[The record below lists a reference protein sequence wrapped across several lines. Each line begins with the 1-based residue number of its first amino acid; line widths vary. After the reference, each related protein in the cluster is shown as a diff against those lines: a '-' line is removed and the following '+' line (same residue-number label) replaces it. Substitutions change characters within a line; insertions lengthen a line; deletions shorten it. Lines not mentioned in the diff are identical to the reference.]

1 MKKYNKKYKKI
12 KTLKVNENNDI
23 DSIIEIF
30 QRFGSKYNVITTT
43 LDPNIQYQTNN
54 LKITQTHTSTI
65 SKIDLN
71 KMIKKLEKQ
80 GPITLIIIEDLKKSN
95 KNKEL
100 NKKIKILN
108 NLENV
113 TTKRIQQKDTFK
125 LLDKLIREAWKWII
139 RIFINKMASML

>member
-1 MKKYNKKYKKI
+1 MKNYEKKYEKR

-65 SKIDLN
+65 SKTDLK

-95 KNKEL
+95 KNKDL

-113 TTKRIQQKDTFK
+113 TTKRIQQKDAFK
-125 LLDKLIREAWKWII
+125 LLDKLIKEA
-139 RIFINKMASML
+139 

>member
-1 MKKYNKKYKKI
+1 MKNYEKKYEKR

-65 SKIDLN
+65 SKTDLK

-95 KNKEL
+95 ENKDL

-113 TTKRIQQKDTFK
+113 TTKRIQQKDAFK
-125 LLDKLIREAWKWII
+125 LLDKLIKEAWKWTI
-139 RIFINKMASML
+139 RIFTNKMANML

>member
-1 MKKYNKKYKKI
+1 MKNYEKKYEKR

-65 SKIDLN
+65 SKTDLK

-95 KNKEL
+95 ENKDL

-113 TTKRIQQKDTFK
+113 TTKRIQQKDAFK
-125 LLDKLIREAWKWII
+125 LLDKLIKEA
-139 RIFINKMASML
+139 

>member
-1 MKKYNKKYKKI
+1 MKKYDKKYEKR

-65 SKIDLN
+65 SKTDLK

-95 KNKEL
+95 ENKDL

-113 TTKRIQQKDTFK
+113 TTKRIQQKDAFK
-125 LLDKLIREAWKWII
+125 LLDKLIKEAWKWTI
-139 RIFINKMASML
+139 RIFTNKMANML

>member
-1 MKKYNKKYKKI
+1 MRNYKRKYEKT

-30 QRFGSKYNVITTT
+30 QRFGNKYNVITTT

-71 KMIKKLEKQ
+71 KMIKKLKKQ
-80 GPITLIIIEDLKKSN
+80 GPITLIIIEDLKKSD
-95 KNKEL
+95 KNREL

-108 NLENV
+108 DLENV
-113 TTKRIQQKDTFK
+113 TTKRIRQKDTFK
-125 LLDKLIREAWKWII
+125 LLDKLIKEA
-139 RIFINKMASML
+139 

>member
-125 LLDKLIREAWKWII
+125 LLDKLIREA
-139 RIFINKMASML
+139 

>member
-1 MKKYNKKYKKI
+1 MRNYKKKYEKR

-65 SKIDLN
+65 SKTDLN
-71 KMIKKLEKQ
+71 KMIKKLKKQ
-80 GPITLIIIEDLKKSN
+80 GPITLIIIEDMKKCN

-113 TTKRIQQKDTFK
+113 TTKRIKKKDTFK
-125 LLDKLIREAWKWII
+125 LLDKLIKEA
-139 RIFINKMASML
+139 